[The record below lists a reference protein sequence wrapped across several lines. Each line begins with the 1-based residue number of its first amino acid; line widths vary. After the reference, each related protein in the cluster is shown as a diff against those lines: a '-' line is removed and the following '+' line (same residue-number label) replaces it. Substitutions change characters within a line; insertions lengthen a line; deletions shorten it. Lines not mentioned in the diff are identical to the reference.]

1 MEALS
6 FNSALVGGVG
16 AREEE
21 RAQLE
26 LFLIFY
32 SRLCKAVLWS
42 SITGSTQFSRPAHIS
57 VLVLADTSDDLL
69 RMWVV
74 ACAR

>member
-32 SRLCKAVLWS
+32 PLLCKAVL
-42 SITGSTQFSRPAHIS
+42 
-57 VLVLADTSDDLL
+57 
-69 RMWVV
+69 
-74 ACAR
+74 